1 MGPEDRGGRPAWTGL
16 LLGLLVFVGTALAV
30 RLVRERL
37 GVSIAP
43 LVLVGALLLAVAVA
57 LARRR

>member
-1 MGPEDRGGRPAWTGL
+1 MGPKDRGGRPAWTEL

-30 RLVRERL
+30 RLVRDRL

-43 LVLVGALLLAVAVA
+43 LVLVLALLLAVAVA
-57 LARRR
+57 LARRG

>member
-1 MGPEDRGGRPAWTGL
+1 MGPDGRGGRPAWTGL
-16 LLGLLVFVGTALAV
+16 LLGCLVFVGTALAV

-43 LVLVGALLLAVAVA
+43 LVIVGALLLAVAVA

>member
-1 MGPEDRGGRPAWTGL
+1 MGPDDRGGRPAPTGL
-16 LLGLLVFVGTALAV
+16 LPGFRVFVGTALAV
-30 RLVRERL
+30 QLVGDRL

>member
-1 MGPEDRGGRPAWTGL
+1 MGPDGRGGRPAWAGL
-16 LLGLLVFVGTALAV
+16 LLGCLVFVGTALAV
-30 RLVRERL
+30 QLVRERL

-43 LVLVGALLLAVAVA
+43 LVIVGALLVAVGVA

>member
-1 MGPEDRGGRPAWTGL
+1 MGPDGRGGRPAWTGL
-16 LLGLLVFVGTALAV
+16 LLGFLVFLGTALAV

-43 LVLVGALLLAVAVA
+43 LVIGGALLLAVAVA

>member
-1 MGPEDRGGRPAWTGL
+1 MGPDDRGGRPAPTGL
-16 LLGLLVFVGTALAV
+16 LGFLVFVGTALAV
-30 RLVRERL
+30 QLVRDRL

-43 LVLVGALLLAVAVA
+43 LVIVGALLLAVAVA